1 MKLKEDIIKW
11 KDEVRQMKEQTQ
23 IASNS
28 AVQLNKDFETL
39 KNQVSKLLEI
49 TEQMANT
56 MIDLIRQQMG
66 D

>member
-11 KDEVRQMKEQTQ
+11 KEEVRQMKEQTQ